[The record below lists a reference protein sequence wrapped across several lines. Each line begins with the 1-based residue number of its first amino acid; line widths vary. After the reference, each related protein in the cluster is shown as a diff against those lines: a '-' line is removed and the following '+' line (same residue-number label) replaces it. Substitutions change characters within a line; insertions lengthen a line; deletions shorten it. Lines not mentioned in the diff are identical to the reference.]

1 MKYYYIFSLCL
12 FVFYPS
18 WSQYKNNDSIANFT
32 LTDVNNNIPFELNK
46 VKKDF
51 VVLLFIG
58 NDCPFVDLYIDRIKK
73 LQSTYPA
80 VSFVLINSYSDKYET
95 QNIKNMNLFLEKNKL
110 NTPYLKDQDKDIAHL
125 FNVRKIPEAHLL
137 ARINNTYKLTYKG
150 TIDDNPQSEID
161 IKIEHLK
168 NAIET
173 TTNNKNRSNS
183 ETHSIGC
190 RIH

>member
-58 NDCPFVDLYIDRIKK
+58 NECPFVDLYIDRIKK

-80 VSFVLINSYSDKYET
+80 VSFVLINSYSDKYVS
-95 QNIKNMNLFLEKNKL
+95 QNKKNMNLFLEK
-110 NTPYLKDQDKDIAHL
+110 
-125 FNVRKIPEAHLL
+125 
-137 ARINNTYKLTYKG
+137 
-150 TIDDNPQSEID
+150 
-161 IKIEHLK
+161 
-168 NAIET
+168 
-173 TTNNKNRSNS
+173 TN
-183 ETHSIGC
+183 
-190 RIH
+190 